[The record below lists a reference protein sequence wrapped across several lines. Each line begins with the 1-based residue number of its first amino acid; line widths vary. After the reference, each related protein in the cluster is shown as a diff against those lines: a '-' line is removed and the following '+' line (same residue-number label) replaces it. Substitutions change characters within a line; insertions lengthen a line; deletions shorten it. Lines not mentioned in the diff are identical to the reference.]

1 MTGRIVKGIAGFYYV
16 YSEGRI
22 YECKAK
28 GIFRKDKLKPMVG
41 DTVSLDVIDEDE
53 LTGNVTVIHER
64 TSELIRPAVANVD
77 QAVIVFALTHPE
89 PNYLLLDKL
98 LLQFE
103 IQDVPTI
110 LCFNKEDLVEQ
121 AEISRV
127 EAVYSGCGCDI
138 CFTCATSGQGVDELR
153 AVLEGKLSCVA

>member
-41 DTVSLDVIDEDE
+41 DTVSLDVINEDE

-64 TSELIRPAVANVD
+64 RSELIRPAVANVD
-77 QAVIVFALTHPE
+77 QAVIAPNALVM
-89 PNYLLLDKL
+89 LDVDRAKL
-98 LLQFE
+98 
-103 IQDVPTI
+103 I
-110 LCFNKEDLVEQ
+110 DLV
-121 AEISRV
+121 AN
-127 EAVYSGCGCDI
+127 A
-138 CFTCATSGQGVDELR
+138 
-153 AVLEGKLSCVA
+153 